1 MYIIVRMLLWILAA
15 WRWGDWRNWK
25 NYQSTFLFVI
35 LLDLLYNFL
44 TYNYPLWVY
53 DPTDII
59 PNHTLNN
66 LFVSFISYPSIVFIY
81 LGRYPTG
88 WVKQVAW
95 IIFWVTLFSIVELVN
110 NIMGL
115 MSYHNGW
122 NFGWSVIF
130 YLVQLPFIRLHYKK
144 PLLAYGLSVLIIV
157 GLLLLFKV
165 PVSKMK

>member
-1 MYIIVRMLLWILAA
+1 MYIIVRMLLWILAG

-25 NYQSTFLFVI
+25 KYQSTFLFII

-44 TYNYPLWVY
+44 TYNYPLWAY

-59 PNHTLNN
+59 PNHTFNN
-66 LFVSFISYPSIVFIY
+66 LLVMFLSYPSIVFIY
-81 LGRYPTG
+81 LGRYPTE

-95 IIFWVTLFSIVELVN
+95 IIFWVTLLSIVELVN
-110 NIMGL
+110 YMMGL

-130 YLVQLPFIRLHYKK
+130 HLVHCLLYGSITNSHY
-144 PLLAYGLSVLIIV
+144 
-157 GLLLLFKV
+157 
-165 PVSKMK
+165 

>member
-15 WRWGDWRNWK
+15 WCWGDWRNWK

-53 DPTDII
+53 EPTDII

-66 LFVSFISYPSIVFIY
+66 LLVSFISYPSVVFIY

-110 NIMGL
+110 YIMGL

-130 YLVQLPFIRLHYKK
+130 YFVQMPFIRLHYKK

-157 GLLLLFKV
+157 GLVLLFKV

>member
-1 MYIIVRMLLWILAA
+1 MYIFVRMMLWILAA

-25 NYQSTFLFVI
+25 NYQSTNLFVI
-35 LLDLLYNFL
+35 MLDLLYNFL
-44 TYNYPLWVY
+44 TYNYPLWAY
-53 DPTDII
+53 DPTVII

-66 LFVSFISYPSIVFIY
+66 LLVTFISYPSVLFIY

-88 WVKQVAW
+88 WLKRVAW
-95 IIFWVTLFSIVELVN
+95 IIFWVTLLSVVELLN
-110 NIMGL
+110 YKMGL

-122 NFGWSVIF
+122 NFWWSVIF

-144 PLLAYGLSVLIIV
+144 PLLTYGLSVLIII
-157 GLLLLFKV
+157 GLLLFFKV

>member
-1 MYIIVRMLLWILAA
+1 MYIFVRMLLWVLAA

-25 NYQSTFLFVI
+25 EYQSTFLFVI

-66 LFVSFISYPSIVFIY
+66 LLVSFISYPAVVFIY

-110 NIMGL
+110 YKMDL

-122 NFGWSVIF
+122 NFGWSVLF
-130 YLVQLPFIRLHYKK
+130 YLVQLPFIQLHYKK